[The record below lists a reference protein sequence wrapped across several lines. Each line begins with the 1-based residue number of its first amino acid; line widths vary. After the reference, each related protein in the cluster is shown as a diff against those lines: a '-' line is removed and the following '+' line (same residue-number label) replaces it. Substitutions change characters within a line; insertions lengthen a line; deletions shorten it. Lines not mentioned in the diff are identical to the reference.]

1 MISRIV
7 LILGERIGLSS
18 SQNIGVPVAD
28 DEQLNILVHSYKLL
42 NGNTYVEEMRRAEI
56 KERVYKSL
64 PIKVRFPG
72 FTLCP
77 FLSSLSSCQPWRRI
91 NSLITIQRVPIPS
104 LAMLRCVS
112 TSASKAQWL
121 SLKPLLEMSRVFV
134 EVIHSSWHVCSRR
147 RRI

>member
-56 KERVYKSL
+56 KERVYKSI
-64 PIKVRFPG
+64 PINIK
-72 FTLCP
+72 
-77 FLSSLSSCQPWRRI
+77 
-91 NSLITIQRVPIPS
+91 
-104 LAMLRCVS
+104 
-112 TSASKAQWL
+112 
-121 SLKPLLEMSRVFV
+121 
-134 EVIHSSWHVCSRR
+134 
-147 RRI
+147 